1 MTDLPLFDNGS
12 LKVDSRVRVK
22 TRGKWYEGHIFR
34 IWSHGAKPITVHLDV
49 GDSIVPIDVERERC
63 ERI

>member
-1 MTDLPLFDNGS
+1 MTDLPLFDNS
-12 LKVDSRVRVK
+12 PLKVGTRVRVE
-22 TRGKWYEGHIFR
+22 TGGKWHEGHIFR

-49 GDSIVPIDVERERC
+49 NGRTVPIDVERERC